1 LYGEQAKYFEDEIKP
16 HLKHDK
22 LGVVAMA
29 NKGPDLNGSQFYIT
43 TGSNLT
49 ALDGKHTSS
58 ST

>member
-16 HLKHDK
+16 TLKHDK

-29 NKGPDLNGSQFYIT
+29 NKGPGLNASQFYIT
-43 TGSNLT
+43 TGENLT

-58 ST
+58 